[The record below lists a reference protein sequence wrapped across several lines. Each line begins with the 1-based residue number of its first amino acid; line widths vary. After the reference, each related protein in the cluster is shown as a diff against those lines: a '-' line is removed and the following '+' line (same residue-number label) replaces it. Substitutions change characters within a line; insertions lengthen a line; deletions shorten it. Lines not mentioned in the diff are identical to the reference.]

1 MKILIANRGEIAV
14 RIVHACRD
22 LGFQSVAVY
31 SAGDREALHARYAD
45 EAIYIGPTPASE
57 SYLSIDAILSA
68 ARKSGADAIHPGYGF
83 LSENPVFAERVKKA
97 GLIFIGP
104 NPTSIALTGDKVAA
118 RRIAHEAGVPILPGC
133 EFHAADK
140 QVFETIKADIGYP
153 VLVKAVSGGGG
164 RGIRIAQTSDEL
176 KSMASSASQEAKLAF
191 GDDQVYIEKFIR
203 PARHIEIQI
212 LGDGKGTVLTLG
224 ERECSIQRRHQKL
237 IEESPAPGLDDTT
250 RDRLYEA
257 ARKIGLALNYRSLGT
272 VEFLMDENHDFY
284 FIEVNPRIQV
294 EHPITEMVTGIDL
307 VNTQLLLVASE
318 CLTLRQ
324 DQINIRGVAIEAR
337 VIAEDPEQSFMPTSG
352 QITYL
357 NEPSGSGIRVD
368 SALYQGMWVL
378 PDYDSLIAKL
388 IVWGEDRSTAIRR
401 MISAIDDFQ
410 IVGVTTDLG
419 YLREVLRSEAF
430 LSSQVDTMYLESFQP
445 SASLD
450 LKNLEKETAVA
461 ATLFIHKMRK
471 KKIQQGIQSANQWQS
486 IAWREQM
493 AGNF

>member
-1 MKILIANRGEIAV
+1 
-14 RIVHACRD
+14 
-22 LGFQSVAVY
+22 
-31 SAGDREALHARYAD
+31 
-45 EAIYIGPTPASE
+45 
-57 SYLSIDAILSA
+57 
-68 ARKSGADAIHPGYGF
+68 
-83 LSENPVFAERVKKA
+83 
-97 GLIFIGP
+97 
-104 NPTSIALTGDKVAA
+104 
-118 RRIAHEAGVPILPGC
+118 
-133 EFHAADK
+133 
-140 QVFETIKADIGYP
+140 
-153 VLVKAVSGGGG
+153 
-164 RGIRIAQTSDEL
+164 
-176 KSMASSASQEAKLAF
+176 
-191 GDDQVYIEKFIR
+191 
-203 PARHIEIQI
+203 
-212 LGDGKGTVLTLG
+212 VLTLG

-419 YLREVLRSEAF
+419 YLREVVRSEAF

-471 KKIQQGIQSANQWQS
+471 KKIQQGIQSANQWQG